1 MKGEYIFMALSYTDF
16 IASENITKDT
26 KSRVKRFAPLAEEFF
41 TERKLSVTDE
51 NITAFQEFCITEKG
65 IAKNS
70 VVNGISALK
79 KYYAWKSEKENNSLS
94 ENNIIGDNI
103 RENII
108 SEDNIIANN
117 KREKTEIKKVSLN
130 IERKKYL
137 QLSCLALKYDKNFSE
152 ICNIAFADLLE
163 KYSSDIE
170 NITGIF

>member
-1 MKGEYIFMALSYTDF
+1 MAFSYEDYIT
-16 IASENITKDT
+16 SENIDANL
-26 KSRVKRFAPLAEEFF
+26 KSRVKRFAPLADEFF
-41 TERKLSVTDE
+41 AERNLPVTDE
-51 NITAFQEFCITEKG
+51 NFTAFQDFCIEKG

-70 VVNGISALK
+70 VVNGVSALR
-79 KYYAWKSEKENNSLS
+79 KYYKWKSEKENNSLS
-94 ENNIIGDNI
+94 ENNIIEDNT

-117 KREKTEIKKVSLN
+117 KREKAEIKKVSLN

-152 ICNIAFADLLE
+152 ICNIAFEDLLE